1 MSAEY
6 TKPSEIERASF
17 AIIRQ
22 ELDMRGVILPPEHR
36 PVVERVI
43 HTTADFDYAENLTFT
58 EDAVSA
64 GIAALRRGVDII
76 TDTNMARAGISA
88 PGLARLGGTVFCY
101 MADPDIARDARETET
116 TRATA
121 SMRYAAVKHPGAIF
135 AVGNAPTALLELE
148 RQMEAGFRPALIAA
162 APVGFVNVVEA
173 KERILAC
180 CASYGVPAIV
190 ARGRKGGS
198 GVACAVMNALI
209 YAAADMQDPARRG
222 WN

>member
-88 PGLARLGGTVFCY
+88 PGMARLGGEVHCY
-101 MADPDIARDARETET
+101 MADPAIARDARTADT
-116 TRATA
+116 TRAAA
-121 SMRYAAVKHPGAIF
+121 SMRYAAAKHPCAIF
-135 AVGNAPTALLELE
+135 AVGNAPTALMELVT
-148 RQMEAGFRPALIAA
+148 QMEDGFRPALVAA
-162 APVGFVNVVEA
+162 VPVGFVNVAEA
-173 KERILAC
+173 KERILAAC
-180 CASYGVPAIV
+180 ITCGVPAIV